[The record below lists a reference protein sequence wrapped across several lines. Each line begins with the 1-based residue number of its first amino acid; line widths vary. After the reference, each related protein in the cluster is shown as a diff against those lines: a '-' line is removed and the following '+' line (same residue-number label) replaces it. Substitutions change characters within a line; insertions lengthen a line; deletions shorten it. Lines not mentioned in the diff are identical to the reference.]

1 MTQFDAH
8 SDGERLAWLHPRS
21 PRAPPG
27 APDSEMSGRWLAAFG
42 AALASAA
49 NVVACGGAL
58 FLEVGAALAGPPLTP
73 TRWDARAVNAARARC
88 AEAARARGVPQGLL
102 RIQGRRRS
110 NAAAE
115 SRRMADRSR
124 RLHPAH
130 PLRRRRRVADSP
142 ADRFSAVEPSARV
155 SRCGSGAFTAAGPIT
170 CTALTRAGKED
181 TGDGLFS
188 PSGSPLESGSPRQ
201 LWSSTMRLQVTG
213 AVSISMA
220 QSRWKG
226 RVTRPE
232 ERRLDRSTDSR
243 RDRRRRGGTGPHP
256 DACRAARA

>member
-1 MTQFDAH
+1 
-8 SDGERLAWLHPRS
+8 
-21 PRAPPG
+21 
-27 APDSEMSGRWLAAFG
+27 
-42 AALASAA
+42 
-49 NVVACGGAL
+49 
-58 FLEVGAALAGPPLTP
+58 
-73 TRWDARAVNAARARC
+73 
-88 AEAARARGVPQGLL
+88 
-102 RIQGRRRS
+102 
-110 NAAAE
+110 
-115 SRRMADRSR
+115 MADRSR

-232 ERRLDRSTDSR
+232 ERRLDRSTDSVEIGVDVVGP
-243 RDRRRRGGTGPHP
+243 DRTLMRAEQPAHEHRQRLRPKEREARVFTAAFIRCCLEQTPSCPGVSGT
-256 DACRAARA
+256 